1 LKGIELF
8 IIAATVNLYG
18 RENWKLKSPP
28 FPSCPVIARSY
39 EMPILDHNTFI
50 NRLRGKLI
58 NTAEL
63 QSAHP
68 DLNVRRISNNGVI
81 EGTTQNL
88 ERLWEVI
95 DNYDHDGDV
104 NTISDPPAL
113 AIAQWLFS
121 KTGDLA
127 PGRDETGNWK
137 KVAELGD
144 KSITDNSNAHKAA
157 IDNTGIGLY
166 YGDHSPFHDAIL
178 KGDRPA
184 LQTKIDAMSMGNW
197 RMGSIEPGSIIIE
210 STSGQA
216 ARLKESSCIGWVME
230 NVKAA
235 YEGGGYGERFAEIN
249 RRVKV
254 ADLRGTVLCEE
265 LQKDG
270 WTAVF
275 YCPRTAEDLA
285 DSNEREKLGAL
296 NMAKAGARVWKSPI
310 PGSEGVRCDAV
321 ITGYRDVTPD
331 RNTKMML
338 EKLENVPF
346 FVGVANG
353 GIHTFVGHTGSVCD
367 FHWTAQPDD
376 KDAMTENPVR
386 QWKWDTGLYLVPP
399 GYW

>member
-1 LKGIELF
+1 
-8 IIAATVNLYG
+8 
-18 RENWKLKSPP
+18 
-28 FPSCPVIARSY
+28 
-39 EMPILDHNTFI
+39 MPILDHNTFV

-63 QSAHP
+63 QDAHP
-68 DLNVRRISNNGVI
+68 DLNVRRISSNGVI

-88 ERLWEVI
+88 EKLWEAI
-95 DNYDHDGDV
+95 DNYDHDGNV

-121 KTGDLA
+121 KTGNA
-127 PGRDETGNWK
+127 GPGRNETENWK
-137 KVAELGD
+137 KVAQRGD

-166 YGDHSPFHDAIL
+166 YGDHSPFHEAIL
-178 KGDRPA
+178 KGDQPA
-184 LQTKIDAMSMGNW
+184 LRTKIDAMSMGNW
-197 RMGSIEPGSIIIE
+197 RIGSIEPGSVILE

-216 ARLKESSCIGWVME
+216 VRLRESSCIGWVME
-230 NVKAA
+230 NTKAA

-249 RRVKV
+249 RRVKA

-270 WTAVF
+270 WAAVF

-285 DSNEREKLGAL
+285 NSNEREKLGAL

-331 RNTKMML
+331 HNTKMML

-353 GIHTFVGHTGSVCD
+353 GIHTFVGHKGSVCD

-376 KDAMTENPVR
+376 KDAMTENTVR